1 MKALKVIGGLLV
13 VAIVVVL
20 GLAMRQPDV
29 FTVQRTATLQAP
41 PEKVY
46 AVLEDFRRWHEWSP
60 FERDPAMKR
69 TISESARGKGATYAW
84 DGNSEVG
91 AGRME
96 ITDAQPPSKLVLK
109 LDFIKPMATSNVV
122 EFTVVPKGNASDVT
136 WSMRG
141 PMPFISKV
149 FCVFVDMDKMVGKD
163 FEAGLAKLG
172 AVAAK

>member
-1 MKALKVIGGLLV
+1 MKALKILAGLLV

-29 FTVQRTATLQAP
+29 FTVQRTATIQAP

-46 AVLEDFRRWHEWSP
+46 AVLEDFRRWQAWSP
-60 FERDPAMKR
+60 FERDPGMKR
-69 TISESARGKGATYAW
+69 TISEPARGKGATYAW
-84 DGNSEVG
+84 DGNNDVG

-96 ITDAQPPSKLVLK
+96 ITEAAPPNKLVLK
-109 LDFIKPMATSNVV
+109 LDFIKPFATSNVV
-122 EFTVVPKGNASDVT
+122 EYTLVPKGNATDVT

-141 PMPFISKV
+141 PMPFISRV
-149 FCVFVDMDKMVGKD
+149 ICVFVDMDRMVGKD

-172 AVAAK
+172 TVATK